1 MDIQTTKIE
10 LAKQL
15 LNTNNESVLEK
26 IKDILINS
34 SEEKNIV
41 AYTVDGKPLSAE
53 EYQDELY
60 LAEKE
65 SENGNYLTSQELDKE
80 IASWS
85 K

>member
-15 LNTNNESVLEK
+15 LNTDNEAILKK

-34 SEEKNIV
+34 SEQNNVV
-41 AYTVDGKPLSAE
+41 AYTIDGKSLSAE
-53 EYQDELY
+53 EFQSELY

-65 SENGNYLTSQELDKE
+65 AENGNYLTSQELDNE
-80 IASWS
+80 IASWN